1 MQDPGARA
9 RAGGLNDH
17 VAWSRDWVQMAP
29 KSSVK
34 SVIALIN
41 DFDTNSSLAPAPK
54 LA

>member
-17 VAWSRDWVQMAP
+17 VAWLRDWVQKAR

-34 SVIALIN
+34 SVITPIN
-41 DFDTNSSLAPAPK
+41 DFDANSSLAPAPK